1 MLFNSKDFL
10 FFFFPIFLLLYFC
23 LSFKYK
29 NQVLIIIS
37 SIIFYSYWSFK
48 YALLLFLI
56 ISINYYL
63 INNLIK
69 YEEYKKKILFIIIVL
84 NIAILFYFKYF
95 LDIINYFNI
104 NSSYNFINNIILPLG
119 ISFYIFQIISYALDL
134 SNNKKLKVN
143 FINYFSFII
152 FFPQLIAGPILRINE
167 FYPYIL
173 RNNKINITNFS
184 LGLILFV
191 VGLSK
196 KVLIADNIGTHVDE
210 FYIAVEYNDKINF
223 INSWQNIF
231 LYTFQIYY
239 DFSGYSDMAIGIA
252 KILGFNFPFNFESPL
267 KQTSIIN
274 FWQRWNITLTRITQ
288 NYIFNYLVLT
298 ISRSNFFKKYFDIN
312 IIFSSLITFVLI
324 GIWHGSGLNFFLFGL
339 LHAIFYNCNFLFR
352 KIKFNFLKNNSLK
365 YFYWFITFLCISISF
380 IFFRA
385 PNVEVASLI
394 IQNLFNFDNFNLK
407 QLVVDILFN
416 YKSLSILIIILILIN
431 ILFINSKELVNYL
444 ELKYKKKNYL
454 MFFFGLIVS
463 IGFLLCLLE
472 LNEIKT
478 FIYYQF

>member
-10 FFFFPIFLLLYFC
+10 FFFFPIFFLLYFC

-29 NQVLIIIS
+29 NQILIIIS

-48 YALLLFLI
+48 YALLLILI

-63 INNLIK
+63 INNLVK
-69 YEEYKKKILFIIIVL
+69 YAQYKKKILFIIIVL

-95 LDIINYFNI
+95 LDLFNYFNI
-104 NSSYNFINNIILPLG
+104 NSSYNIVKSIILPLG
-119 ISFYIFQIISYALDL
+119 ISFYIFQIITYALDL
-134 SNNKKLKVN
+134 FNNKKLKEN

-167 FYPYIL
+167 FYPDIL
-173 RNNKINITNFS
+173 RNSKINITNFF

-196 KVLIADNIGTHVDE
+196 KVLIADNIGMHVDE
-210 FYIAVEYNDKINF
+210 FYLSVENNDQINF

-274 FWQRWNITLTRITQ
+274 FWQKWNITLTRITQ

-298 ISRSNFFKKYFDIN
+298 NSRSNFFKKYFDIN
-312 IIFSSLITFVLI
+312 IIFSALITYILI
-324 GIWHGSGLNFFLFGL
+324 GIWHGSGLNFFIFGL
-339 LHAIFYNCNFLFR
+339 LHAIFYICNFLFR
-352 KIKFNFLKNNSLK
+352 KIKFNFLKNNSIKFL
-365 YFYWFITFLCISISF
+365 YWLITFLCISISF
-380 IFFRA
+380 VFFRA
-385 PNVEVASLI
+385 PNFEVATLTIQHLI
-394 IQNLFNFDNFNLK
+394 NFDNLNLK
-407 QLVVDILFN
+407 QFVVDILFN
-416 YKSLSILIIILILIN
+416 YKFLSILIIILILIN
-431 ILFINSKELVNYL
+431 ISFFNSKELVNYL
-444 ELKYKKKNYL
+444 VLKYKKKSYS
-454 MFFFGLIVS
+454 MIFIGFIASV
-463 IGFLLCLLE
+463 GFLLCLLE